1 MARTKQRI
9 NLRVHGYATR
19 QNQHITMQ
27 PANAIEA
34 DY

>member
-9 NLRVHGYATR
+9 NLRVHGYAIR
-19 QNQHITMQ
+19 HNQDITMQ